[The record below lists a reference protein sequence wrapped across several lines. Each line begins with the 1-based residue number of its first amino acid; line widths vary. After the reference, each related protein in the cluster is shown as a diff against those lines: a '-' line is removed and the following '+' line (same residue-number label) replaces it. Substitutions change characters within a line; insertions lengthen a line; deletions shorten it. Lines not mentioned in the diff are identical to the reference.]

1 MGCLIEFIL
10 QLFIE
15 GTVGLFMSVYLKLS
29 SSLIPNSL
37 QSQKIKTKIKN
48 TITTISAFEV
58 LFLFLGIFFLL
69 PDDPTF
75 NIIGKFMTF
84 IPLSIITLQ
93 LIIGITFTILKNKS
107 KQLFVLER
115 LFFHFLLTPPQIYAI
130 INSSTKMRYHQ

>member
-58 LFLFLGIFFLL
+58 LFLFLGILFLL
-69 PDDPTF
+69 PDDSTF

-84 IPLSIITLQ
+84 IPLSIIALQ
-93 LIIGITFTILKNKS
+93 LIIGITFTIINNKS
-107 KQLFVLER
+107 K
-115 LFFHFLLTPPQIYAI
+115 
-130 INSSTKMRYHQ
+130 

>member
-29 SSLIPNSL
+29 SSLIPNSV
-37 QSQKIKTKIKN
+37 QSKKVETKIKN

-58 LFLFLGIFFLL
+58 LFLFLGILFLL
-69 PDDPTF
+69 PDDLTF

-93 LIIGITFTILKNKS
+93 LIIGIIFTILKNKS
-107 KQLFVLER
+107 K
-115 LFFHFLLTPPQIYAI
+115 
-130 INSSTKMRYHQ
+130 

>member
-37 QSQKIKTKIKN
+37 QSQKIKTKLKN
-48 TITTISAFEV
+48 TITTISALEV

-107 KQLFVLER
+107 K
-115 LFFHFLLTPPQIYAI
+115 
-130 INSSTKMRYHQ
+130 